1 MRRSLLVAFSLTLLM
16 LLLVLLGAFYF
27 SYLSQQTLQQRLQ
40 AAQAETA
47 AAVVSATR
55 SAADMDE
62 VLATRQAALNAL
74 ATAEADAVL
83 LEGQL
88 VASQQRAEELNNQ
101 IATLTHNIDEANEA
115 AATREADQFVFSTPL
130 VAIISPDADSPITA
144 GQPTE
149 VIVAASDQAGLA
161 MLVVEI
167 GDERFEISVGN
178 DNMNDSES
186 STNLYVDVRAWTP
199 AAADEYEIRV
209 QATNINGQ
217 SSQIV
222 SLTVTVVGGG

>member
-47 AAVVSATR
+47 AAVESATR

-62 VLATRQAALNAL
+62 LSATHQAALNAL
-74 ATAEADAVL
+74 TTAEADAVL

-101 IATLTHNIDEANEA
+101 IATLTHNIDEA
-115 AATREADQFVFSTPL
+115 AATREADQAVFSTPL
-130 VAIISPDADSPITA
+130 VAIISPAADSSIRA
-144 GQPTE
+144 GQTTE
-149 VIVAASDQAGLA
+149 LIVAASDRIGLA
-161 MLVVEI
+161 ALVVEI
-167 GDERFEISVGN
+167 GDERFDVPVTDGN
-178 DNMNDSES
+178 
-186 STNLYVDVRAWTP
+186 NLYVDVRPWTP
-199 AAADEYEIRV
+199 ATAGDYEIRV
-209 QATNINGQ
+209 QAVNINEQ
-217 SSQIV
+217 SSPSI
-222 SLTVTVVGGG
+222 SRTITVVGEE